1 MRFKVK
7 QDGDDEPERLVHVRW
22 SPVFADRARDTA
34 KGIRWAWLV
43 LAVALAAGSFG
54 LGTATGGGCHVPQVG
69 CVPQPRPTTPDTR
82 PVPPAP
88 VGMQHAALIYES
100 ATDSTTANVWA
111 DKEIQDYLT
120 AKLPGKFRL
129 LDQHADISDGPEW
142 IKAAATL
149 PRAGLPSLAVQNS
162 QGQWAAVPW
171 PKTKADALTLL
182 KKVGGP

>member
-7 QDGDDEPERLVHVRW
+7 QDGDDHPERIIHVAWR
-22 SPVFADRARDTA
+22 PIIADRAREA
-34 KGIRWAWLV
+34 AGKIRWTWIV
-43 LAVALAAGSFG
+43 VALALLVGSFG
-54 LGTATGGGCHVPQVG
+54 LGTQTGGGCSVPPIG
-69 CVPQPRPTTPDTR
+69 CTPSPTPTPPIP

-171 PKTKADALTLL
+171 PKTKADALALL